1 MLFTSLSIFMSS
13 AHFIITDF
21 IFASSDHCWNVEI
34 TLSLTLI
41 WVILHLERYLTMIHH
56 WQAPEMSY
64 ISSLV
69 HLSRAFWQC
78 CKANFSREYYSL
90 YLLGEKKKNQTGLYL
105 YRKLYA
111 SNFTFNPW
119 KNYLL
124 QVTLTI
130 NCILIL

>member
-1 MLFTSLSIFMSS
+1 MLFTSLSISMSS

-21 IFASSDHCWNVEI
+21 IFASSDHCWNVET
-34 TLSLTLI
+34 TLSLTPI

-90 YLLGEKKKNQTGLYL
+90 NLLGKKKKN
-105 YRKLYA
+105 KLAYISTENYA

-130 NCILIL
+130 NCTLIL